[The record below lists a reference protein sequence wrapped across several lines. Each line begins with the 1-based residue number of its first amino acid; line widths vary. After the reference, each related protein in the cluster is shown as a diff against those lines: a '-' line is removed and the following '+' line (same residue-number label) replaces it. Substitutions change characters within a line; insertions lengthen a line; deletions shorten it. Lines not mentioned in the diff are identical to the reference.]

1 MFSNSFNLTL
11 GSPASL
17 LPSLLLTGS
26 IVFGESGLQLPLP
39 AQSVST
45 GKSEKQSVTAH
56 PSQCLSAASAF
67 VPSGCLSHHIIYSL
81 PHSHC
86 CLVFFI
92 RQHSCQY
99 APTIAS
105 WWIFHRSRVVTC
117 RVIKHTYCSLLSNAP
132 LGQKERE
139 IDLMD
144 IILNILGLPEN
155 T

>member
-1 MFSNSFNLTL
+1 MDHRGALDTEEELGPLAHLAPSPQSEAVAHEFQELSLQSSQHLPTL
-11 GSPASL
+11 NERKN
-17 LPSLLLTGS
+17 GS

-86 CLVFFI
+86 CLVFLI

-105 WWIFHRSRVVTC
+105 
-117 RVIKHTYCSLLSNAP
+117 
-132 LGQKERE
+132 
-139 IDLMD
+139 
-144 IILNILGLPEN
+144 
-155 T
+155 